1 MEKQKKRVF
10 DKDFKTNVA
19 KLIVSKDK
27 KVAELARE
35 LDIDEGT
42 LQSWKSQYIKN
53 SQQSFPGKGHQT
65 HMDEELTKLKRENQI
80 LREERDI
87 LKKALGI
94 FSKP

>member
-10 DKDFKTNVA
+10 DKDFKINVA

-65 HMDEELTKLKRENQI
+65 PMDEELTKLKRENQI